1 MVNHINGNMV
11 KWLSI
16 LMVNHLNG
24 KMYKWFSV
32 LMVIW

>member
-11 KWLSI
+11 KWLSV